1 MQNKKDYFLPL
12 SVLIAGLV
20 IGGAI
25 IYSNGLKNVKGN
37 GGSTPT
43 PVPVVGET
51 KELNILATDKFL
63 GETKAPLTIFEF
75 SDYQCPYCSRYETL
89 SRPTIIDNYVKTGKA
104 RLTFRDY
111 PLPFHTYA
119 QKASEATLCAGDQ
132 NKYWEMHDALFAKQ
146 ESGSEDALSVENIK
160 TYASGLGLNAAT
172 FNTCLDST
180 KYQAQ
185 VTQNMQSG
193 QDVGINGTPTVV
205 IAKKLPLKISAEAV
219 AAEVQNNNY
228 IIPFSGGVMIV
239 GAQPATVYQTEID
252 KLLK

>member
-1 MQNKKDYFLPL
+1 MENKKDYFLPI
-12 SVLIAGLV
+12 SILIAGLI
-20 IGGAI
+20 IGGAV
-25 IYSNGLKNVKGN
+25 IYTNGLKSTN
-37 GGSTPT
+37 GGGKATPT
-43 PVPVVGET
+43 PVIGST
-51 KELNILATDKFL
+51 KELNVLATDKFL

-132 NKYWEMHDALFAKQ
+132 NKYWEMHNALFAKQ
-146 ESGSEDALSVENIK
+146 ESGSEDALSIENIK
-160 TYASGLGLNAAT
+160 NYASELGLNAST
-172 FNTCLDST
+172 FNSCLDSN
-180 KYQAQ
+180 KYEAQ
-185 VTQNMQSG
+185 VTKNMQSG
-193 QDVGINGTPTVV
+193 QDVGISGTPTVV

-228 IIPFSGGVMIV
+228 IISFDGGVMIV
-239 GAQPATVYQTEID
+239 GAQPASVYQTEID